1 MNDKYIKPSE
11 HLAARLLVDE
21 MIVMS
26 LQDAR
31 VFSLNPTASALWG
44 AADGVTPLR
53 EIVARAVVEQFEVDP
68 ELAYQDALEVIAG
81 LAGAGILRVA
91 DQPIVEAN
99 P

>member
-44 AADGVTPLR
+44 AADGVTR
-53 EIVARAVVEQFEVDP
+53 CARSSPARWSNSSRSTP
-68 ELAYQDALEVIAG
+68 TWRIG
-81 LAGAGILRVA
+81 TRSK
-91 DQPIVEAN
+91 
-99 P
+99 